1 MGKFKGPAFPKTFE
15 FEKWEKLLRNWI
27 RTISKEVSNSEIVAA
42 IISGLSDSSTRDG
55 ALDAILDLDN
65 AVLYREMDDAHLF
78 PPDAYAEMTD
88 AQKKKAIADI
98 KAEVD
103 PEDRGHFR
111 PSLRHIVGVELILTT
126 LQRKYGLTEDRKVFT
141 YYEQLQ
147 SLSRPP
153 TQSINDFICTFESH
167 YKKLQGSGV
176 TLHPAI
182 LGYTVLKACALSD
195 TEEKLARTSASK
207 MTFED
212 MRTSLEKLGDNLTVK
227 HSSRGNTS
235 LDPIEVLFQR
245 EEPNEDSNEEDNILH
260 EEEPEEDLI
269 LYNKQTGKSYKFKRH
284 MGKKKFNFKSPRTN
298 SRDGPQSSGKIST
311 CAICSSIYHWAPECP
326 HKDEN
331 SRKLNKPEKILK
343 VDALIPAHELE
354 QDLTFITE
362 ESNNLALI
370 DSGATTTVVGRKWM
384 MNYEEGLD
392 PRDRNQINEKTENRS
407 FRFGDGNAV
416 QSSTVKIIPTVLCQ
430 QEVMIQASVVDADI
444 PLLISRSALRKA
456 KATLDFE
463 KDCLEMNKIKQ
474 QLFST
479 PSGHYAVPIGPNV
492 ENLSYSAEPDNH
504 AVYAVAENE
513 EDPEKIALKV
523 HRYFAHANP
532 ERLKTFVRTT
542 THPKK
547 EEIAKA
553 LGKLNCDWCKKHKR
567 EAPKPKTC
575 LPLAERFNQTVAL
588 DLKFLDQTNEIVLHC
603 IDILTRFSTAVII
616 PNKKQET
623 IVEHFCRSWIAIFG
637 RPGQTLCDNGKE
649 FCNKD
654 FTDLCQNLMIE
665 VNTTAAFS
673 PWSNGMVERHNGL
686 IADMVYKLKEDVQC
700 SSEIAVCWAVNA
712 KNNMANVHGFSP
724 QQLVFGANSP
734 VPGLDAD
741 KVHLHQLGTKESSK
755 IVADNINAMYTARRA
770 FIEAQNSDRM
780 KRALRDRVYSAYEK
794 QYYPGDKVYYRTTGT
809 NWKPGVVIGQYKK
822 LVLVKTGG
830 LFVRVHPSKIVL
842 RTEADDQINGQYK
855 SPESTEPQV
864 ITSLS
869 GEESDESSD
878 NEELNHRDCRELQTG
893 DPEIVELDPLHGA
906 EDNTETGIGNQEKE
920 ATSANV
926 SWVPVTE
933 NRSRGRFI
941 LTAGDKIR
949 YKERQDSPVS
959 HATVT
964 GPAGRATGKNKNR
977 YNIECN
983 GQKLSIFADNL
994 NMIEKT
1000 ADTVEIDAISVEEDN
1015 EILSEQQVDGSILF
1029 MVDPT
1034 PELIDEMKI
1043 AKEKEIANFKHFK
1056 VFEEVPRNEC
1066 DTDDIVSSVWITKR
1080 KDDGSLKARLV
1091 ARGFQ
1096 ESHKNLKVDAPT
1108 VDKTSIRIF
1117 LTCIPFMDWKCGSLD
1132 VKAAFL
1138 QSHTLERKVYLLPPP
1153 DVRKQGVIWLVK
1165 KPIYGLKDSARNWYK
1180 TIESDLKKIGCI
1192 QSILDPTVFMCRD
1205 SNGNLEGIFICHVDD
1220 FLYSIGNDDFNKNVI
1235 AKIKEIYSI
1244 SSQHIGDFNYVGLKI
1259 KQDQTGIYLS
1269 QPEFTKNL
1277 EPLDT
1282 SSLKIKKEE
1291 YLDSKWTEAYQCLLG
1306 KIQWLT
1312 HQTRPDIAFH
1322 AFTYSLFQK
1331 APTFERLKGLNKL
1344 VSMAKDGPPHLKLSN
1359 LDRNSLK
1366 IICFSDASF
1375 ANVLPDKT
1383 TSGEGYLVF
1392 IGDKHGNCALVD
1404 WKSKKISRV
1413 VHSTQSAECL
1423 ALVDGLGDA
1432 CYIRNLLEEI
1442 LWNQPRSN
1450 KIPVEIYVDSSQLF
1464 KAISSTHM
1472 ITDKLRRLNIAEL
1485 KQLIHPPENNI
1496 SLFWIPTDLMISD
1509 CLTKVGASRDNLRQV
1524 MTEGKLD
1531 QRLLETKRACL
1542 EI

>member
-42 IISGLSDSSTRDG
+42 IISGLSDSSTRNG
-55 ALDAILDLDN
+55 ALDAILDLDD
-65 AVLYREMDDAHLF
+65 AVLYQEMDDEHLIC
-78 PPDAYAEMTD
+78 PERYAEMSD
-88 AQKKKAIADI
+88 AQKKTAIDGI
-98 KAEVD
+98 KAEFD
-103 PEDRGHFR
+103 AEGKGHFR
-111 PSLRHIVGVELILTT
+111 PSLRYIVGVERILAT

-147 SLSRPP
+147 SIRRPP

-167 YKKLQGSGV
+167 YRKLQSSGV

-182 LGYTVLKACALSD
+182 LGYTVLKACALSE

-212 MRTSLEKLGDNLTVK
+212 MRASLEKLGDNLPVK
-227 HSSRGNTS
+227 PSSRGNAS

-245 EEPNEDSNEEDNILH
+245 EESNEDSNEEENTVHD
-260 EEEPEEDLI
+260 EESEEDLI
-269 LYNKQTGKSYKFKRH
+269 LYNRQTGKSYKFKH
-284 MGKKKFNFKSPRTN
+284 QMGKKKFNYKSPRTN
-298 SRDGPQSSGKIST
+298 SRDGPQGSGKIST

-331 SRKLNKPEKILK
+331 NRKLNKPEKILK
-343 VDALIPAHELE
+343 VDALIPAHDLE
-354 QDLTFITE
+354 EDLTFITE

-370 DSGATTTVVGRKWM
+370 DSGATTTVVGCKWM
-384 MNYEEGLD
+384 KNYEEGLD
-392 PRDRNQINEKTENRS
+392 PRDRNLINEKTENRL

-416 QSSTVKIIPTVLCQ
+416 QSSIIKLIPTVLCQ
-430 QEVMIQASVVDADI
+430 QEVIIQASVVDADI

-492 ENLSYSAEPDNH
+492 ENLSYSAEPDSH
-504 AVYAVAENE
+504 AVYAVTENE

-567 EAPKPKTC
+567 ETPKPKTC
-575 LPLAERFNQTVAL
+575 LPLAERFNQTIAL
-588 DLKFLDQTNEIVLHC
+588 DLKFLDKTKEIVLHC
-603 IDILTRFSTAVII
+603 IDIMTRFSTAVII

-637 RPGQTLCDNGKE
+637 RPEQTLCDNGKE

-712 KNNMANVHGFSP
+712 KNNMVSVHGFSP

-741 KVHLHQLGTKESSK
+741 KVHLHQLGSKESSK
-755 IVADNINAMYTARRA
+755 IVADNINAMYNARKA
-770 FIEAQNSDRM
+770 FLEAQNSDRL

-794 QYYPGDKVYYRTTGT
+794 QYYPGDKVYFRTTGT
-809 NWKPGVVIGQYKK
+809 DWKPGVVIGQYMK

-842 RTEADDQINGQYK
+842 RTDADDQIIGSYHP
-855 SPESTEPQV
+855 PESTESPED
-864 ITSLS
+864 TPLS
-869 GEESDESSD
+869 SGDSDESSD
-878 NEELNHRDCRELQTG
+878 CEEPYFRDCGESKTQE
-893 DPEIVELDPLHGA
+893 PEIVQPEQLHEA
-906 EDNTETGIGNQEKE
+906 EDNITR
-920 ATSANV
+920 TSTNT
-926 SWVPVTE
+926 SWVPITE
-933 NRSRGRFI
+933 NESRGRYI
-941 LTAGDKIR
+941 LSTGDKIR
-949 YKERQDSPVS
+949 YKERQDSPIS

-964 GPAGRATGKNKNR
+964 GPAGRATGRNKNR

-983 GQKLSIFADNL
+983 GERLSIFADKL

-1000 ADTVEIDAISVEEDN
+1000 VVTAELGAISAAEEEENN
-1015 EILSEQQVDGSILF
+1015 EILSEQQTDGSILF

-1034 PELIDEMKI
+1034 PELIDEMKM
-1043 AKEKEIANFKHFK
+1043 AKEKEISNFKHFG

-1066 DTDDIVSSVWITKR
+1066 DTENIVSSVWITKR

-1132 VKAAFL
+1132 IKAAFL

-1205 SNGNLEGIFICHVDD
+1205 STGNLIGIFICHVDD

-1235 AKIKEIYSI
+1235 TKIKEIYSI
-1244 SSQHIGDFNYVGLKI
+1244 SSENIGDFDYVGLKI
-1259 KQDQTGIYLS
+1259 EQDQTGIYLS
-1269 QPEFTKNL
+1269 QPEFTKSL

-1282 SSLKIKKEE
+1282 SSLKLKKEDH
-1291 YLDSKWTEAYQCLLG
+1291 LDIKWTEAYQCLLG
-1306 KIQWLT
+1306 KIHWLT

-1344 VSMAKDGPPHLKLSN
+1344 VSMVKDGPPHLKLSN

-1383 TSGEGYLVF
+1383 TSGEGYLIF

-1450 KIPVEIYVDSSQLF
+1450 KITIEVYVDSSQLF

-1485 KQLIHPPENNI
+1485 KQLIHPPDNNI
-1496 SLFWIPTDLMISD
+1496 LLFWIPTDLMISD